1 LRAFAPYAKSSLG
14 RELRRVQLGLMP
26 RDWKPTTDV
35 GAGVVEIRV
44 RTAVAHRMI
53 YVAKYPEAIYVLHA
67 FEKRSQRTSQRDLAI
82 TRRRLAEV
90 VRRRGQP

>member
-26 RDWKPTTDV
+26 RDWKPMTDV